1 MRLTDEN
8 NELKRRIVELERIP
22 EKPAPELRQV
32 GAVNYYFVGEK
43 GPYCQLCYDGPRGKL
58 VALTP
63 VENWNDGLR
72 RHCVVCNK
80 YFYEKPMDQE
90 PAIGIIS
97 DPNGWMGR

>member
-1 MRLTDEN
+1 
-8 NELKRRIVELERIP
+8 
-22 EKPAPELRQV
+22 
-32 GAVNYYFVGEK
+32 
-43 GPYCQLCYDGPRGKL
+43 

-90 PAIGIIS
+90 PAFGIIS
-97 DPNGWMGR
+97 DPNEWMGR